1 MKNTLIKLTRL
12 ESNHNNLRTSEIY
25 GYLQTTLVVGEE
37 IMITAKPLDASFDV
51 RCIHTTP
58 ILEIDGNIYRTKN
71 SVYRI
76 EFVEE
81 LCDNHEGFK

>member
-1 MKNTLIKLTRL
+1 MKNELVKLTRL
-12 ESNHNNLRTSEIY
+12 ESNHDNLRTSEIY
-25 GYLQTTLVVGEE
+25 GYLQTPLVIGEE

-58 ILEIDGNIYRTKN
+58 ILAIDGNIYRTKN

-76 EFVEE
+76 EFVG
-81 LCDNHEGFK
+81 DRFDY